1 MSLRIVPKPLGQL
14 LLERNFISEHQLNK
28 ALKVQKEEGGL
39 LGQILLKLK
48 YVTEEEIVTSLATQ
62 FGYPYLPLSNC
73 EIDPQIIQ
81 LIPKNLA
88 YQYYV
93 VPVDK
98 IDEILTVAMV
108 DPSNKSAIEDIEY
121 ITKCKVQ
128 AFVSTSTDIKKAIE
142 HYYGPFEERFKKRE
156 ASELSFAKAKKPQG
170 GNSKHQAP
178 NNK

>member
-1 MSLRIVPKPLGQL
+1 MSLRIVSKPLGQL
-14 LLERNFISEHQLNK
+14 LLEKKIVSKHQLNK
-28 ALKVQKEEGGL
+28 ALKVQKEEGGA

-48 YVTEEEIVTSLATQ
+48 YVTEEDIVTSLATQ

-73 EIDPQIIQ
+73 EIEPQIIG

-98 IDEILTVAMV
+98 IDEILTVVMV

-121 ITKCKVQ
+121 IAKCRVQ

-142 HYYGPFEERFKKRE
+142 HYYGPFKERFERRE
-156 ASELSFAKAKKPQG
+156 ASELTFAKAKKPKEENPKPQ
-170 GNSKHQAP
+170 
-178 NNK
+178 